1 MQVRSRQTCSLHS
14 LTGGVQRLYREIDV
28 WKKVWDA
35 DKGRYTLLIIGF
47 STISFHSRGQRE
59 P

>member
-1 MQVRSRQTCSLHS
+1 

-35 DKGRYTLLIIGF
+35 DKGKYTLLIIGF
-47 STISFHSRGQRE
+47 STISFHTRGQRE

>member
-1 MQVRSRQTCSLHS
+1 

-47 STISFHSRGQRE
+47 STISFHNRGQQE